1 MDYYGVIGNPIMHS
15 KSPAIHQRF
24 AQLSHQELF
33 YDRIE
38 FPVGEFD
45 SKLRA
50 LLSDYPD
57 SKLHDVIE
65 SSHDKEHRVLK
76 GCNVTI
82 PFKQDA
88 FEFATEHSERA
99 FLAQACNTLKFEN
112 GKVIADNTDGLGLVR
127 DIQVNAK
134 FSIQGKK
141 ILLLGAGGAAAGALG
156 PLIEAGPALIT
167 IANRTLFKAE
177 QLCAS
182 HAQLAQ
188 ANSVQLQ
195 SCSFDKV
202 GRAYDLLINATAS
215 SLSGAAVPVSGH
227 VLSPQALGYD
237 MMYGPNAKPFLD
249 WVKLHG
255 GVPRDGLGMLV
266 EQAAEAF
273 FIWRGIRP
281 ESARVLL
288 EMRQKV

>member
-1 MDYYGVIGNPIMHS
+1 MDYYGVIGNPITHS

-24 AQLSHQELF
+24 AQLSHQALF

-38 FPVGEFD
+38 FPIGEFD
-45 SKLRA
+45 SKLRS
-50 LLSDYPD
+50 LLTLYPD
-57 SKLHDVIE
+57 SQAHQVSDCERGVE
-65 SSHDKEHRVLK
+65 NRVLK

-99 FLAQACNTLKFEN
+99 LLAQACNTLKFEN
-112 GKVIADNTDGLGLVR
+112 GKVFADNTDGLGLVR
-127 DIQVNAK
+127 DIQVNAN
-134 FSIQGKK
+134 FPIQGKK

-156 PLIEAGPALIT
+156 PLVEARPELIT
-167 IANRTLFKAE
+167 IANRTLSKAE

-182 HAQLAQ
+182 HANLAQ
-188 ANSVQLQ
+188 ENSVQLQ
-195 SCSFDKV
+195 SRSFNEV
-202 GRAYDLLINATAS
+202 GHSYDLLINATAS
-215 SLSGAAVPVSGH
+215 SLAGVAVPVTGD

-237 MMYGPNAKPFLD
+237 MMYGPNAEPFLD

-281 ESARVLL
+281 DSAKVLL

>member
-45 SKLRA
+45 TKLRA

-57 SKLHDVIE
+57 SKLHELIE
-65 SSHDKEHRVLK
+65 SRHGKEHRVLK

-99 FLAQACNTLKFEN
+99 LLAQACNTLKFEN
-112 GKVIADNTDGLGLVR
+112 GKVFADNTDGLGLVR
-127 DIQVNAK
+127 DIQVNAE
-134 FSIQGKK
+134 FPIQGKK

-167 IANRTLFKAE
+167 IANRTLSKAE

-188 ANSVQLQ
+188 ENSVQLQ
-195 SCSFDKV
+195 SRSFNEV
-202 GRAYDLLINATAS
+202 GQSYDLLINATAS
-215 SLSGAAVPVSGH
+215 SLAGAAVPVTGD
-227 VLSPQALGYD
+227 VLSAQALGYD

-255 GVPRDGLGMLV
+255 GIPRDGLGMLV

-273 FIWRGIRP
+273 LIWRGIRP
-281 ESARVLL
+281 DSAKVLL

>member
-1 MDYYGVIGNPIMHS
+1 MDYYGVIGNPITHS

-24 AQLSHQELF
+24 AQLSQQELF

-38 FPVGEFD
+38 FPVGGFKV
-45 SKLRA
+45 KLQEWLA
-50 LLSDYPD
+50 LHVEPYP
-57 SKLHDVIE
+57 L
-65 SSHDKEHRVLK
+65 VLK

-88 FEFATEHSERA
+88 FEFATEHSPRA
-99 FLAQACNTLKFEN
+99 LLAQACNTLKFEN
-112 GKVIADNTDGLGLVR
+112 GKVFADNTDGLGLVR
-127 DIQVNAK
+127 DIQVNANFPIK
-134 FSIQGKK
+134 GKK

-156 PLIEAGPALIT
+156 PLIEAGPELIT
-167 IANRTLFKAE
+167 IANRTLSKAE

-188 ANSVQLQ
+188 ENSVQLQ
-195 SCSFDKV
+195 SRSFNEV
-202 GRAYDLLINATAS
+202 GQAYDLLINATAS
-215 SLSGAAVPVSGH
+215 SLAGAAVPVTGD

-237 MMYGPNAKPFLD
+237 MMYGPNAEPFLD
-249 WVKLHG
+249 WVQLHG
-255 GVPRDGLGMLV
+255 GSPRDGLGMLV

-273 FIWRGIRP
+273 LIWRGIRP
-281 ESARVLL
+281 DSAKVLL